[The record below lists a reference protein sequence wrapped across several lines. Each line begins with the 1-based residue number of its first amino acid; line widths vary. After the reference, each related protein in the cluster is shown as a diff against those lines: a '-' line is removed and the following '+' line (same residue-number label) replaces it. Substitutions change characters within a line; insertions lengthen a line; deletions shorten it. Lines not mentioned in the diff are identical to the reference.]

1 MAETGLAQRIAARVR
16 ARGGGRLHVQ
26 ARRGTAHVA
35 RQVGADLFDRSPLGA
50 GDDVAVHRFDRAEDL
65 VDFERAAERRRV
77 GHPPGS
83 DEVLDEGRG
92 PVAEGEVGR
101 RFLGEQTRGQ
111 EQEQKSGAHGG
122 GNIVYPPMH
131 VENHRGSVVESRH
144 AVHVAVVDSNGRLVA
159 QAGDPAYTT
168 FWRSAAKPFQA
179 QPLVEDGVVERFG
192 LQRQDLAL
200 ACASHSSEPAHVA
213 LVREFLQRIGC
224 SERDLMCGP
233 HRPLSDAV
241 AKDYETRGVRLTAVY
256 SNCSGKHT
264 GMLALAKHHGWPTE
278 FYARVEHP
286 VQQRC
291 LKSVS
296 EYTDVAV
303 QDIGVAVDGCGV
315 ACFAL
320 PLRNMAL
327 AYTRIPAA
335 ILEAMVLHPELIA
348 GEGRPCT
355 EMMRAHPGRVVA
367 KVGAEGVYSA
377 SLIREGL
384 GVTLKVEDGHS
395 VASALAIASVLAEL
409 GLKPQPAALLK
420 KPITNSRGETV
431 GEMRVNG
438 GLLK

>member
-1 MAETGLAQRIAARVR
+1 MFVESW
-16 ARGGGRLHVQ
+16 
-26 ARRGTAHVA
+26 RGT
-35 RQVGADLFDRSPLGA
+35 
-50 GDDVAVHRFDRAEDL
+50 
-65 VDFERAAERRRV
+65 
-77 GHPPGS
+77 
-83 DEVLDEGRG
+83 VL
-92 PVAEGEVGR
+92 
-101 RFLGEQTRGQ
+101 
-111 EQEQKSGAHGG
+111 
-122 GNIVYPPMH
+122 
-131 VENHRGSVVESRH
+131 ESRH
-144 AVHVAVVDSNGRLVA
+144 RVHVAVVDASGRLVA
-159 QAGDPAYTT
+159 QAGEAEYRT
-168 FWRSAAKPFQA
+168 FWRSGAKPFQA
-179 QPLVEDGVVERFG
+179 MPLVEAGVVERFG
-192 LQRQDLAL
+192 LTRQDLAL
-200 ACASHSSEPAHVA
+200 ACASHSSEPAQVA

-233 HRPLSDAV
+233 HRSLSDAV

-264 GMLALAKHHGWPTE
+264 AMLALAKHHGWPTE
-278 FYARVEHP
+278 FYARLEHP

-296 EYTDVAV
+296 EYTDVPV
-303 QDIGVAVDGCGV
+303 KDIGVAVDGCGV

-327 AYTRIPAA
+327 AYTRIPTA
-335 ILEAMVLHPELIA
+335 ILEPMVLHPELIA

-377 SLIREGL
+377 SLIRESL

-395 VASALAIASVLAEL
+395 AASALAIASVLAEL
-409 GLKPQPAALLK
+409 GLKPQPASLLK
-420 KPITNSRGETV
+420 RPITNSRGETV

>member
-1 MAETGLAQRIAARVR
+1 LFVESY
-16 ARGGGRLHVQ
+16 
-26 ARRGTAHVA
+26 RGT
-35 RQVGADLFDRSPLGA
+35 
-50 GDDVAVHRFDRAEDL
+50 
-65 VDFERAAERRRV
+65 
-77 GHPPGS
+77 
-83 DEVLDEGRG
+83 VL
-92 PVAEGEVGR
+92 
-101 RFLGEQTRGQ
+101 
-111 EQEQKSGAHGG
+111 
-122 GNIVYPPMH
+122 
-131 VENHRGSVVESRH
+131 ESRH
-144 AVHVAVVDSNGRLVA
+144 TVHIAVVDGGGRLVA
-159 QAGDPAYTT
+159 QAGDAEYRT

-179 QPLVEDGVVERFG
+179 MPLVEDGVVERFG
-192 LQRQDLAL
+192 LTRQDLAL
-200 ACASHSSEPAHVA
+200 ACASHSSEPGQVA
-213 LVREFLQRIGC
+213 LVREFLQRAQC

-241 AKDYETRGVRLTAVY
+241 AKDYDTRGVRLTAVY

-291 LKSVS
+291 LKAVS
-296 EYTDVAV
+296 ECTDVPV
-303 QDIGVAVDGCGV
+303 KEIGVAVDGCGV

-327 AYTRIPAA
+327 AYARLRNPQSA
-335 ILEAMVLHPELIA
+335 ILEAMLHHPELVA

-355 EMMRAHPGRVVA
+355 ELMRAHPGRVVA

-377 SLIREGL
+377 LLIREGL

-395 VASALAIASVLAEL
+395 LASALAIAAVLAEL
-409 GLKPQPAALLK
+409 GLKPQPASLLK

-438 GLLK
+438 GLLR

>member
-1 MAETGLAQRIAARVR
+1 MW
-16 ARGGGRLHVQ
+16 
-26 ARRGTAHVA
+26 
-35 RQVGADLFDRSPLGA
+35 
-50 GDDVAVHRFDRAEDL
+50 
-65 VDFERAAERRRV
+65 
-77 GHPPGS
+77 
-83 DEVLDEGRG
+83 
-92 PVAEGEVGR
+92 
-101 RFLGEQTRGQ
+101 
-111 EQEQKSGAHGG
+111 
-122 GNIVYPPMH
+122 
-131 VENHRGSVVESRH
+131 VESHRGSILESRH
-144 AVHVAVVDSNGRLVA
+144 RVHVAVVDSTGRLVA
-159 QAGDPAYTT
+159 QAGDPEYRT

-179 QPLVEDGVVERFG
+179 LPLVEDGAAERFG
-192 LQRQDLAL
+192 LSRQDLAL
-200 ACASHSSEPAHVA
+200 ACASHSSEPAQVA
-213 LVREFLQRIGC
+213 LVREFLQRVGC

-241 AKDYETRGVRLTAVY
+241 AKDYETRGVRLTGVY

-264 GMLALAKHHGWPTE
+264 GMLALAKVHGWPTE

-286 VQQRC
+286 AQQRC

-296 EYTDVAV
+296 EYTDVPAKE
-303 QDIGVAVDGCGV
+303 IGVAVDGCGV
-315 ACFAL
+315 SCFAM

-377 SLIREGL
+377 CLIREEL
-384 GVTLKVEDGHS
+384 GVTLKIEDGHS
-395 VASALAIASVLAEL
+395 LAAALAIAAVLAEL
-409 GLKPQPAALLK
+409 GLQPQPASLLT

-438 GLLK
+438 GLVK